1 MREPQPQ
8 QQFLTFQQGISCK
21 GSFQVHPDTAL
32 GGRAGVPGCLGGMSG
47 QWGRECL
54 EKQREKIIS
63 SWETPHLLPA
73 RAQND
78 SYSLHISVVEEMG
91 YVIHGASDV

>member
-1 MREPQPQ
+1 M
-8 QQFLTFQQGISCK
+8 SCRY
-21 GSFQVHPDTAL
+21 SVQVHLDTAL
-32 GGRAGVPGCLGGMSG
+32 GGRAGVPGCLGGTSA

-54 EKQREKIIS
+54 ENPQETIIS

-73 RAQND
+73 STHNN
-78 SYSLHISVVEEMG
+78 SLSPHVSMAEGVG

>member
-1 MREPQPQ
+1 M
-8 QQFLTFQQGISCK
+8 SCRD
-21 GSFQVHPDTAL
+21 SVQVHPDTAL
-32 GGRAGVPGCLGGMSG
+32 GGRAGAPGCLGGMSA

-54 EKQREKIIS
+54 EKPWETIIP

-78 SYSLHISVVEEMG
+78 SYSLHVSVAEWMG
-91 YVIHGASDV
+91 HVIHGTYDV